1 MLSQF
6 FAKKIK
12 RHPSNE
18 VDLAFS
24 QCKNARLFFFKH
36 TVIYTVSGLSWFPW
50 STHLDPWKPREFRR
64 LCLCCLRSRT
74 QPPCHQSVRL
84 LFASWLTQTIPWN
97 ETPGK
102 ATLEK
107 AGNIHVKS
115 INFVET
121 HHSTDCSH
129 IHAKSKRRPINTQA
143 VETCWLVSKST
154 NVQIFFLHL
163 DLHHSWFEL
172 KFRIHQNLF
181 HCFRETVSAGI
192 SSHWI
197 ISLDLRPKPVENW
210 ASQQTKLLCRLRAIP
225 DSSWQ
230 WDRKKSFWWKISRMK
245 TDDLIPPTSRVSW
258 NCCYA
263 PDVVSNYYTNGF
275 SKVHTA
281 TTSSPI
287 CWQCPSVWTSNSQS
301 RKLPSNGINCVSS
314 LWKYQATKL
323 L

>member
-143 VETCWLVSKST
+143 VETCWLVSNLQTSRL
-154 NVQIFFLHL
+154 FFLHL
-163 DLHHSWFEL
+163 DLHHSWFVL

-181 HCFRETVSAGI
+181 QLGF

-197 ISLDLRPKPVENW
+197 ISLDLRPKRWKTGLLNKQNCFAGCVQSQTAPWHFWDEFQAISRWKKFSGMKNGMMGWSDPHLPVGWVEEI
-210 ASQQTKLLCRLRAIP
+210 AAIP
-225 DSSWQ
+225 
-230 WDRKKSFWWKISRMK
+230 
-245 TDDLIPPTSRVSW
+245 
-258 NCCYA
+258 

-281 TTSSPI
+281 THLFSNMLGMPI
-287 CWQCPSVWTSNSQS
+287 CMNI
-301 RKLPSNGINCVSS
+301 KFII
-314 LWKYQATKL
+314 
-323 L
+323 